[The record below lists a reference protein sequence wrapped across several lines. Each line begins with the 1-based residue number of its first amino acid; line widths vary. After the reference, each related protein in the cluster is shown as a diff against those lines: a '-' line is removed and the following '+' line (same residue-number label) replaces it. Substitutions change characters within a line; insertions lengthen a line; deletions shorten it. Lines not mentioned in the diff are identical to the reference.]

1 MKEHPVATPLSTL
14 PAAAEL
20 AACPTPTERADP
32 LKILAAQAQNRV
44 ADLIPVRHARMS
56 ATPFTFYRGAAAVM
70 SDDLSRTPNT
80 GIITQ
85 LCGDA
90 HLSNLG
96 LFFSPE
102 RRMVFDLNDFD
113 ETHVGPFEW
122 DVKRLAAS
130 FTIAGRNN
138 GFDDATNRKVAKTVA
153 KAYRRA
159 IARSA
164 TQTTLENWYAGID
177 ADAFLTDFGPK
188 LDTSMSERTQKA
200 LKKAR
205 HRDSAQALAKL
216 CVVDAD
222 GSAHIRSEPPLLVPL
237 HERFPAETAD
247 IVAERVRERIE
258 AYRDTV
264 PLHVQALL
272 DQFEIVDIAFKVV
285 GVGSVGTRAWI
296 ILLTGKEMGDPLFL
310 QVKEAQR
317 SVLADHV
324 PASGFDNQGQRVVE
338 GQRLLQAT
346 SDLFLGWSTGTDEN
360 GERRDFYVRQLRDG
374 KGSVV
379 VEALSPDGMKLYAQL
394 CGLVLGQ
401 AHARTASRSQIAH
414 YLETTRGFSDAI
426 AEFSIGYADLN
437 DSDHSRMMEA
447 IGRGE
452 LEVYDLAAEGKS

>member
-1 MKEHPVATPLSTL
+1 MRTPTATRPT
-14 PAAAEL
+14 ADEL
-20 AACPTPTERADP
+20 GACPTPAQRADP
-32 LKILAAQAQNRV
+32 LQILATQAESRV
-44 ADLIPVRHARMS
+44 ADLIPVRHARMA

-70 SDDLSRTPNT
+70 SDDLSKTPDT

-122 DVKRLAAS
+122 DLKRLAAS
-130 FTIAGRNN
+130 FAIAGRNN
-138 GFDDATNRKVAKTVA
+138 GFDDAVNRKIAKTVA

-159 IARSA
+159 IARSVGK
-164 TQTTLENWYAGID
+164 TTLECWYDGID
-177 ADAFLTDFGPK
+177 VEAFLAEFGPR
-188 LDTSMSERTQKA
+188 LDTSMGERTQKA

-216 CVVDAD
+216 CVIDDD
-222 GSAHIRSEPPLLVPL
+222 GTAHIRSDPPLLVPL
-237 HERFPAETAD
+237 SERFPAETAE
-247 IVAERVRERIE
+247 VVEARVRERVDS
-258 AYRDTV
+258 YRDTL

-272 DQFEIVDIAFKVV
+272 AQFSMVDIAFKVV

-296 ILLTGKEMGDPLFL
+296 VLMTGRNLDDPLVL

-317 SVLADHV
+317 SVLSDHV

-338 GQRLLQAT
+338 GQRLLQAA

-379 VEALSPDGMKLYAQL
+379 VEALEPDGMKLYAQL
-394 CGLVLGQ
+394 CGLVLAQ
-401 AHARTASRSQIAH
+401 AHARTASRFDIAR
-414 YLETTRGFSDAI
+414 YLEGTKGFSDAI
-426 AEFSIGYADLN
+426 AEFSVKYADLN
-437 DSDHSRMMEA
+437 DGDHTAMMAA
-447 IGRGE
+447 IERGK
-452 LEVYDLAAEGKS
+452 LDVYDLAGDAKN

>member
-1 MKEHPVATPLSTL
+1 MATSLSTL
-14 PAAAEL
+14 PTAAEL

-32 LKILAAQAQNRV
+32 LKILAAQAQTRV

-70 SDDLSRTPNT
+70 SDDLSRTPDT

-130 FTIAGRNN
+130 FAIAGRNN
-138 GFDDATNRKVAKTVA
+138 GFDDAINRKVAKTVA
-153 KAYRRA
+153 KSYRRA

-177 ADAFLTDFGPK
+177 ADDFLTDFGPK

-216 CVVDAD
+216 CVIDAD
-222 GSAHIRSEPPLLVPL
+222 GTAHIRSDPPLLVPL

-247 IVAERVRERIE
+247 VVAERVRERIS

-264 PLHVQALL
+264 PLHVAALL

-379 VEALSPDGMKLYAQL
+379 VEALSPEGMKLYAQL

-401 AHARTASRSQIAH
+401 AHARTASRFRIAE
-414 YLETTRGFSDAI
+414 YLETTKGFGEAI